1 VRSLPAAVIATGLVM
16 TSRPGT
22 IGVRG
27 VARIACAAACAYAL
41 LLLQPAL
48 AQETQAPHAPPSQ
61 APGQAPSQV
70 PSQAPSQA
78 PGLVPSLGL
87 PGLFPPPPPL
97 PNLSPPPGLI
107 ETFGRWLDEGTTKF
121 KSDMQSAQ
129 ETFDKLGNQTF
140 DAAKDATGAVIGLP
154 NARVVSARER
164 CAPAQNGSPDCQAAA
179 ETLCR
184 GKGFQGGKSLDTQSE
199 LKCPAKILLERRTPS
214 AGECPTEI
222 FVTRAMCQ

>member
-1 VRSLPAAVIATGLVM
+1 VRSLPVAAIATGLVM
-16 TSRPGT
+16 TSRSGT

-27 VARIACAAACAYAL
+27 VARIACAAACAL
-41 LLLQPAL
+41 LLLDPAL
-48 AQETQAPHAPPSQ
+48 AQETQAPTAPTSQAPGQPPSQ
-61 APGQAPSQV
+61 APNQV
-70 PSQAPSQA
+70 PSQAP
-78 PGLVPSLGL
+78 GLLPSLAV
-87 PGLFPPPPPL
+87 PGLFPPPPLL
-97 PNLSPPPGLI
+97 PNLSPQPGLI

-184 GKGFQGGKSLDTQSE
+184 GKGFQSGKSLDTQSE
-199 LKCPAKILLERRTPS
+199 LKCPGKILLERRTPS
-214 AGECPTEI
+214 EGECPTEI

>member
-1 VRSLPAAVIATGLVM
+1 VRSLPVAAIATGLVM
-16 TSRPGT
+16 TSRSGT

-27 VARIACAAACAYAL
+27 VARIACAAACAL
-41 LLLQPAL
+41 LLLGPAL
-48 AQETQAPHAPPSQ
+48 AQETHAPTAPPSQ
-61 APGQAPSQV
+61 APGPP
-70 PSQAPSQA
+70 PSQAPNPVPSQA
-78 PGLVPSLGL
+78 PGLLPSLAV
-87 PGLFPPPPPL
+87 PGLFPPPPLL
-97 PNLSPPPGLI
+97 PNLSPQPSLI

-179 ETLCR
+179 DTLCR
-184 GKGFQGGKSLDTQSE
+184 GKGFHGGKSLDTQSE

-214 AGECPTEI
+214 EGECPTEI

>member
-1 VRSLPAAVIATGLVM
+1 VRSLPVAAIATGLVM
-16 TSRPGT
+16 TSRSGT

-27 VARIACAAACAYAL
+27 VARIACAAAFAL
-41 LLLQPAL
+41 LLLGPAL
-48 AQETQAPHAPPSQ
+48 AQETQAPTAPPSQ
-61 APGQAPSQV
+61 APGPPPSQAPNQV
-70 PSQAPSQA
+70 PSQAP
-78 PGLVPSLGL
+78 GLLPSLAV
-87 PGLFPPPPPL
+87 PGLFPPPPLL
-97 PNLSPPPGLI
+97 PNLSPQPGLI

-121 KSDMQSAQ
+121 KSDMQRAQ

-140 DAAKDATGAVIGLP
+140 DAAKDATGAVVGLP

-184 GKGFQGGKSLDTQSE
+184 GKGFQSGKSLDTQSE
-199 LKCPAKILLERRTPS
+199 LKCPAKILLERRTPNE
-214 AGECPTEI
+214 GECPTEI